1 MSVSIPTGDPT
12 PILKSSD
19 LAEEMQVRVLE
30 LAAEALG
37 AYRIER
43 DVATYL
49 KKELDL
55 LYGASWHVVVGKS
68 FGSHVTHEQGYFAYF
83 FIGETAFLVFKS

>member
-83 FIGETAFLVFKS
+83 YVGETAFLVFKS